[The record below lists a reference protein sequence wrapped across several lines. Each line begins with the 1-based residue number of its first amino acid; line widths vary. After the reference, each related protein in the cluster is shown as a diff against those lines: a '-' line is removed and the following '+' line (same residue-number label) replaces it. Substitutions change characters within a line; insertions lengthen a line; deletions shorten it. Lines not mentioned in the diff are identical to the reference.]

1 VGQDSILQAGFST
14 GLFELRSAPRERR
27 EIGLNPRQA
36 LTPIPAARVLHS
48 YRRKRRVQEIRPMRD
63 QTGGGR
69 PSHVGVRLEIGQ
81 LSDSITITGEPPLL
95 ETETSSRASTI
106 ENRFLVRGIA
116 IHLLTVG
123 LDSQRRD

>member
-1 VGQDSILQAGFST
+1 
-14 GLFELRSAPRERR
+14 
-27 EIGLNPRQA
+27 
-36 LTPIPAARVLHS
+36 
-48 YRRKRRVQEIRPMRD
+48 MRD